1 MYSISLIALRISGL
15 PSATAYPLT
24 VRKSPRRFPFCSR
37 GRVSLIFGSGR
48 RENFTMAANPNEIRV
63 LHIVPSLFDAND
75 GVLGGAERY
84 ALELARYMAEEV
96 STRLVTFGEHDRL
109 ERLGNL

>member
-1 MYSISLIALRISGL
+1 
-15 PSATAYPLT
+15 
-24 VRKSPRRFPFCSR
+24 
-37 GRVSLIFGSGR
+37 
-48 RENFTMAANPNEIRV
+48 MAAKPAEMRV

-109 ERLGNL
+109 ERVGNLEVRVIGQPGRCEARKAIPSRSPFSLNCARQRSFIAINNTC